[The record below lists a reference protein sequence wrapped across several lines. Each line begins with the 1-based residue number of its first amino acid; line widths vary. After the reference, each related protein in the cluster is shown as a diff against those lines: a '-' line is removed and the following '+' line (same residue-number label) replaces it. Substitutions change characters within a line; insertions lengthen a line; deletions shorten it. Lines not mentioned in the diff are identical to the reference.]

1 MVSIDQWLQVDVSRS
16 GGDSTG
22 LGGTGG
28 MAFVDVCL
36 TSTAMLGVLI

>member
-28 MAFVDVCL
+28 MAFVDVC
-36 TSTAMLGVLI
+36 TAMLGVLI